1 MSNYNSL
8 LGLGI
13 PSTRSGLETKF
24 NQLRQNI
31 ELTQNQIDKIKT
43 SHSALRATIENL
55 SYIQSTFLTGSY
67 KKSTMIRPPYDVD
80 IFVVLMADQASL
92 QPQTV
97 LDKLKRDISAIPMY
111 SKSTIRQDHPCV
123 VVDLTHCK
131 FELTPVLKSQ
141 NVLFGGYQI
150 PQKFFGVLFWTQI
163 QDPNIF
169 GTRLS
174 QKNAE
179 LENRLIPLI
188 KMMKKCKAQNDIND
202 IKSFQMEE
210 KAVNELWSISSSRD
224 GVQKLMQIYGWSDS
238 KIQNYHLW
246 LSSLSD
252 NDFATYCRNS
262 LFGTDFP
269 I

>member
-1 MSNYNSL
+1 MMSNNNFL
-8 LGLGI
+8 KLGLD
-13 PSTRSGLETKF
+13 SKSGLESKF
-24 NQLRQNI
+24 GQLRQNI
-31 ELTQNQIDKIKT
+31 ELTENQKSQIIT
-43 SHSALRATIENL
+43 SHSALRTAIEKL
-55 SYIQSTFLTGSY
+55 SYVQSTFLTGSY

-80 IFVVLMADQASL
+80 IFVVLTAGQASI

-97 LDKLKRDISAIPMY
+97 LDKLKKDISAIPMY

-131 FELTPVLKSQ
+131 FELTPVLKPQ

-150 PQKFFGVLFWTQI
+150 PQKSFGVLSWTQI

-169 GTRLS
+169 GTRLA

-179 LENRLIPLI
+179 LGNRLIPLI
-188 KMMKKCKAQNDIND
+188 KMMKKCKAQNNINN
-202 IKSFQMEE
+202 IKSFEMEE
-210 KAVNELWSISSSRD
+210 RAVNQLSSITSYRD
-224 GVQKLMQIYGWSDS
+224 GVQKLMQIYDWSVPD
-238 KIQNYHLW
+238 INNYHWW

-252 NDFATYCRNS
+252 SEFTLHCRQT

-269 I
+269 T